1 MLFPYDWRLAS
12 RVSRLAAFFCLLLAA
27 PLSAAT
33 LDYVAKAGA
42 RPQIDSITVA
52 NTWAAG
58 DTATITIGNAPLVV
72 TCGSST
78 TTTAQVA
85 DVIKRAI
92 NATRIDE
99 NLVAD
104 ESRSAAGQQIGEFR
118 DVEATIDPTN
128 SSRVLV
134 RSVVAGVPFG
144 TPGGNMT
151 ATEVTAG
158 SGTVTRASAQ
168 TATGPWH
175 WDNTANWSTGAV
187 PVNDDI
193 VVFRGTAHGPKYN
206 FPAAIEV
213 TVHTYMSFTGPIG
226 LAQINTSN
234 GVPYA
239 EYRTRYLTLDEG
251 GTGTALT
258 HLLGMGQGAGSPNIF
273 ISHNS
278 PTTLVVSATIY
289 NTGKSAIPGVK
300 SVNLIIRNPV
310 GTNGVVTIIGGT
322 ADLGAQ
328 NGLDPSWGTLNL
340 SGKETDVL
348 VVNQTPGD
356 ATVNQSGGTLEW
368 IETKATS
375 GTRTFNL
382 YGGEL
387 TAKDMQGAGNV
398 TAKIYGGTLVWDA
411 TKTIATLIV
420 SSAGILDLEADGPG
434 RGFAITNCD
443 LFKGAS
449 LLDGFG
455 RGTYTNGIDYNQCTD
470 ADVTVRLGQNK
481 RRSISTVP

>member
-1 MLFPYDWRLAS
+1 MRISLRRLPVAVLLLIVFAS
-12 RVSRLAAFFCLLLAA
+12 HLAA
-27 PLSAAT
+27 AT
-33 LDYVAKAGA
+33 KEYVAKAGA

-58 DTATITIGNAPLVV
+58 DTATITIGNASIVV

-99 NLVAD
+99 NLVGD

-118 DVEATIDPTN
+118 DVEAVIDVTN
-128 SSRVLV
+128 TSRVLV

-158 SGTVTRASAQ
+158 SGTVTRASVQ

-175 WDNTANWSTGAV
+175 WDATANWSTGSV

-193 VVFRGTAHGPKYN
+193 VVFRGTANGPKYGL
-206 FPAAIEV
+206 PAAIEV
-213 TVHTYMSFTGPIG
+213 TVHTYMSFTGTIG
-226 LAQINTSN
+226 LPQINTSN
-234 GVPYA
+234 GVPYG

-251 GTGTALT
+251 GTGTAIT
-258 HLLGMGQGAGSPNIF
+258 HLIGMGAGAGSPNIF
-273 ISHNS
+273 ISHDS
-278 PTTLVVSATIY
+278 SITLVTSATIY
-289 NTGKSAIPGVK
+289 NTGTSAIPGVK

-310 GTNGVVTIIGGT
+310 ATNGVVTIINGS
-322 ADLGAQ
+322 ADLGTQ
-328 NGLDPSWGTLNL
+328 NSLDPAWGTLNI
-340 SGKETDVL
+340 SGQNTDVL
-348 VVNQTPGD
+348 VVNQTPND
-356 ATVNQSGGTLEW
+356 ATINQSGGKLEW
-368 IETKATS
+368 IETKATA
-375 GTRTFNL
+375 GTRAFNI
-382 YGGEL
+382 YGGECVC
-387 TAKDMQGAGNV
+387 KDMQGAGNV
-398 TAKIYGGTLVWDA
+398 TAKIYGGKMIWDA
-411 TKTIATLIV
+411 TKTIATLII
-420 SSAGILDLEADGPG
+420 SSTGVFDLEKDGPG
-434 RGFAITNCD
+434 RGFTMTNCD
-443 LFKGAS
+443 LYKGAS
-449 LLDGFG
+449 LLDGFA

-470 ADVTVRLGQNK
+470 ADCTVRLGQNK